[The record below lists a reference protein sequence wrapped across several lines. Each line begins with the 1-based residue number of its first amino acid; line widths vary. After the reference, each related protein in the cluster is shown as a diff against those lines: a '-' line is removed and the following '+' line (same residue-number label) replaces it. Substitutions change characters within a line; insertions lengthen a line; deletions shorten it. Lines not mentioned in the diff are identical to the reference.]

1 MRCFRGHMHNIPGLE
16 RLPLAALDRR
26 PAYFI
31 SGRCLPVDNLAA
43 DYDRCLAGLY
53 DNQIRLSLVPFRL
66 ATTCL
71 ASRLEEQVIPPV
83 TQRLARKPVL
93 YGLVQNFFARSE
105 LLGGPMIV
113 TGGNCRSAHE

>member
-1 MRCFRGHMHNIPGLE
+1 MRCFRWHMHNIPGLE
-16 RLPLAALDRR
+16 RLLLAPLDRR

-31 SGRCLPVDNLAA
+31 SGCCLRVDNLTA
-43 DYDRCLAGLY
+43 DYDGCLAGLY

-83 TQRLARKPVL
+83 PQCLARKPVFHS
-93 YGLVQNFFARSE
+93 LVQSFF
-105 LLGGPMIV
+105 
-113 TGGNCRSAHE
+113 